1 MRMLCRSFGLSNHL
15 YAAEDGAGVKNP
27 TQRSCIKSCI
37 SRDVGLLHIQTY
49 YLSSIG
55 VLTFLQ
61 LYSQRTR
68 ITMTTTMKAFRL
80 GAWGEPAQYVTV
92 AKPKAGPGEVVIRI
106 KAAGLCRSDLD
117 MMDSKEGSDP
127 YASVIKGGYILG
139 HENAGFVEELGEG
152 VTDLKKG
159 ESVVVH
165 HMRHCG
171 NCEFCTAGIEQHC
184 EFYKR
189 GDIGMTRGCGYDGG
203 LAEYLL
209 VPRTEVI
216 SIGSEDPVKY
226 AALTD
231 AGVTSYHAVQTFA
244 HRIRPGSTVAVIG
257 VGGLGSYA
265 IQFVKLL
272 SPARIFALDVSQQS
286 LELAAGLGAHET
298 VRSDETA
305 ENVVKEKT
313 NGKGID
319 FIMDF
324 VGSDQTLQLAAK
336 ISRPQ
341 GRISVVGMQGG
352 SVPVGWNRIAT
363 SCEFALSL
371 GSTRKDLQEVCQ
383 LATDGLL
390 RIDLDKFTFE
400 QIPEA
405 YEKLRKNDLKGRAVI
420 VFN

>member
-1 MRMLCRSFGLSNHL
+1 MSTMRA
-15 YAAEDGAGVKNP
+15 Y
-27 TQRSCIKSCI
+27 
-37 SRDVGLLHIQTY
+37 
-49 YLSSIG
+49 
-55 VLTFLQ
+55 
-61 LYSQRTR
+61 
-68 ITMTTTMKAFRL
+68 RL
-80 GAWGEPAQYVTV
+80 GAWGEPAHYAT
-92 AKPKAGPGEVVIRI
+92 APKPTAGPGQVVVRI

-117 MMDSKEGSDP
+117 MMDSKEGEDP
-127 YASVIKGGYILG
+127 YASAIPAGYILG
-139 HENAGFVEELGEG
+139 HENAGFVDELGEG
-152 VTDLKKG
+152 VTDLKMG

-171 NCEFCTAGIEQHC
+171 NCEFCTSGAEQHC

-203 LAEYLL
+203 LANYLL
-209 VPRTEVI
+209 VARTELI
-216 SIGSEDPVKY
+216 SIGTKDPVQY

-231 AGVTSYHAVQTFA
+231 AGVTAYHAIETFV
-244 HRIRPGSTVAVIG
+244 HRIRPGATAAVIG
-257 VGGLGSYA
+257 IGGLGAYG
-265 IQFVKLL
+265 IQFLRLL
-272 SPARIFALDVSQQS
+272 SPARVFALDVSEKS
-286 LELAAGLGAHET
+286 LSLATQLGAHEV

-305 ENVVKEKT
+305 ANVVMEKT

-319 FIMDF
+319 FILDI
-324 VGSDQTLQLAAK
+324 VGNNQTLQLAAK

-341 GRISVVGMQGG
+341 GRITVVGMQGG

-383 LATDGLL
+383 LATEGLL
-390 RIDLDKFTFE
+390 RIDLEKFTFD

-405 YEKLRKNDLKGRAVI
+405 YEKLRKNELNGRAVI

>member
-1 MRMLCRSFGLSNHL
+1 MAM
-15 YAAEDGAGVKNP
+15 
-27 TQRSCIKSCI
+27 
-37 SRDVGLLHIQTY
+37 
-49 YLSSIG
+49 
-55 VLTFLQ
+55 
-61 LYSQRTR
+61 
-68 ITMTTTMKAFRL
+68 MKAYQL

-92 AKPKAGPGEVVIRI
+92 PRPRAGPGEVVIRMR
-106 KAAGLCRSDLD
+106 AAGLCRSDLD

-127 YASVIKGGYILG
+127 YASVLPAGYTLG

-171 NCEFCTAGIEQHC
+171 NCDFCTAGVEQHC

-189 GDIGMTRGCGYDGG
+189 GDIGMTRGCGFDGG

-209 VPRTEVI
+209 VPRTELVSI
-216 SIGSEDPVKY
+216 SSEDPVKY

-231 AGVTSYHAVQTFA
+231 AGVTAYHAVQTFV

-257 VGGLGSYA
+257 VGGLGAYG
-265 IQFVKLL
+265 IQFLKLL
-272 SPARIFALDVSQQS
+272 SPARIFALDVSQRC
-286 LELAAGLGAHET
+286 LDLATELGAHEV
-298 VRSDETA
+298 VRSDGTA
-305 ENVVKEKT
+305 ESVIKEKT

-319 FIMDF
+319 FILDV

-352 SVPVGWNRIAT
+352 SVTVGWNRIAT

-371 GSTRKDLQEVCQ
+371 GSTRADLQEVCR
-383 LATDGLL
+383 LAADGAL
-390 RIDLDKFTFE
+390 RIDLEKFSFG

-420 VFN
+420 VF